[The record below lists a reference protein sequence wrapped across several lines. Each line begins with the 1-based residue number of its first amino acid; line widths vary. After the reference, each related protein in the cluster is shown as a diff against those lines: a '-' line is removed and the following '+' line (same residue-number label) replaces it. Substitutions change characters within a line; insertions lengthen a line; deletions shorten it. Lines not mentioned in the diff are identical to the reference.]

1 MVPDMR
7 GRVLSL
13 FPRINDGHFRGRL
26 TVLISLNV
34 SFSSSLNAR
43 ILQRR
48 RLSSP
53 KSPPR

>member
-26 TVLISLNV
+26 TVLISLIV

-48 RLSSP
+48 AQFA
-53 KSPPR
+53 SPPR